1 MPLTNTQ
8 QSRLAL
14 LAALGADRPDANAFD
29 LWQASVDIEDLP
41 PGHFLLLPLIYDNLE
56 QSGRPHPWLPRIRG
70 VYRKMW
76 YASQVALRAALDV
89 VEALQAAGQPVLI
102 AGAAALAHTV
112 YPQPAPRPLLQP
124 EVIVPVAAADAAIG
138 ALHGLGWRAQPA
150 SPHLTSPAFRT
161 WVAGQ
166 RFVNNQGQALWLGW
180 HVIPNLPCAD
190 LDAACWSAAAELTL
204 DGRPVRT
211 LCPADH
217 LLRTCL
223 TAPEG
228 GLIALADVAWLV
240 RRGALDWQR
249 FLELAGRFRAGWPAL
264 HLLETLAE
272 VVGLAAVMAS
282 TTPEVLAALRRLPA
296 SFAERRIP
304 MGLAG
309 LAQPAAR
316 RQRFWRLLAR
326 YQRAAACAGRAAA
339 PRSFIAYLQYT
350 RHLDSPSRLPLL
362 VLRRMVGR

>member
-1 MPLTNTQ
+1 MPLTYTQ
-8 QSRLAL
+8 QARLAL
-14 LAALGADRPDANAFD
+14 LAALGGDPPDANAFD

-76 YASQVALRAALDV
+76 YASQVALRAALAV
-89 VEALQAAGQPVLI
+89 VEAVQAAGQPALI

-112 YPQPAPRPLLQP
+112 YPQPELRPLLQP
-124 EVIVPVAAADAAIG
+124 EVIVPVAAADAALQ
-138 ALHGLGWRAQPA
+138 ALHALGWRAQPA
-150 SPHLTSPAFRT
+150 APHLTSPAFRA

-166 RFVNNQGQALWLGW
+166 RFVNDQGQALWLGW
-180 HVIPNLPCAD
+180 HVVPTLPCAD
-190 LDAACWSAAAELTL
+190 LDAACWAAAAELTL
-204 DGRPVRT
+204 DGRAVRT

-228 GLIALADVAWLV
+228 GLIALADAALLV
-240 RRGALDWQR
+240 RSAALDWQR
-249 FLELAGRFRAGWPAL
+249 FLELAGRFRAGRPAR
-264 HLLETLAE
+264 HVLETLAE
-272 VVGLAAVMAS
+272 TVGLAAP
-282 TTPEVLAALRRLPA
+282 PEVRAALHRQPD
-296 SFAERRIP
+296 SWAERRIP
-304 MGLAG
+304 TGLAG

-316 RQRFWRLLAR
+316 RLRFWRLLAR
-326 YQRAAACAGRAAA
+326 YQRTVACAGRPAD
-339 PRSFIAYLQYT
+339 PRNFIVYLQHT
-350 RHLDSPSRLPLL
+350 RHLDSPWRLPLL